1 LYEDRR
7 KTIREVRENG
17 AKLDMV
23 ETQLNAIE
31 YRRSHYS
38 AARSRRTR
46 DGGERKEF
54 KQEAMQERIKR
65 NKENQERFNLLKDA
79 ALRKMS
85 SGGKLTFD
93 EMKLIYG
100 DDGTYDQS

>member
-1 LYEDRR
+1 
-7 KTIREVRENG
+7 
-17 AKLDMV
+17 M
-23 ETQLNAIE
+23 
-31 YRRSHYS
+31 
-38 AARSRRTR
+38 R

-85 SGGKLTFD
+85 NGGKLTFD